1 MLRGCSPRRFRPKTF
16 TKQKI
21 PIKIHLTYILTWIT
35 CLWCAGKNGTIVQ
48 TEKNDIESRAQEK
61 FKDFDEDNQDPALA
75 EFEKSRR
82 EYINTM
88 KRIRLENPDIT
99 PAELEM
105 KAREEV
111 SSFFSF
117 LKNIMVKNSRKKIHF
132 PALLWTKF

>member
-21 PIKIHLTYILTWIT
+21 PIKDQFNTILTWIA

-111 SSFFSF
+111 SSLLSF
-117 LKNIMVKNSRKKIHF
+117 LCAPLKGGPLK
-132 PALLWTKF
+132 

>member
-21 PIKIHLTYILTWIT
+21 PIKDPFNAFLTWIA

-111 SSFFSF
+111 SSLLSF
-117 LKNIMVKNSRKKIHF
+117 LCAPLKGGPLK
-132 PALLWTKF
+132 